1 MKFRGNSLSTIV
13 VSNRGNKFHHL
24 ISCSH
29 FFSNLGNEDEA
40 DGYEI
45 QFSVKDYCF
54 ARSDR
59 LLGTTVLQL
68 SQVVQMASCAC
79 SCPLGR
85 SLTMDNIG
93 HTILRILAQRTTDE
107 VAQEFFHLKVALRD
121 ATAD

>member
-1 MKFRGNSLSTIV
+1 MYSK
-13 VSNRGNKFHHL
+13 
-24 ISCSH
+24 

-40 DGYEI
+40 EGYEI

-54 ARSDR
+54 ARTDR

-79 SCPLGR
+79 SCPLGK

-93 HTILRILAQRTTDE
+93 ATIVRILAQRSTEE
-107 VAQEFFHLKVALRD
+107 VAQEFVHLKMAERD
-121 ATAD
+121 EHAD